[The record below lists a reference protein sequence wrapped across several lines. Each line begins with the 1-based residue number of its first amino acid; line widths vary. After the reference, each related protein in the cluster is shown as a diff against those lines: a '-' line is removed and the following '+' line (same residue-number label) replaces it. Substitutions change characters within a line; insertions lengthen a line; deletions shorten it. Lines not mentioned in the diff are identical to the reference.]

1 MISKI
6 LKRVTRA
13 AFNTVGL
20 DIRRMAPPVIGRTPD
35 IPHEKIWS
43 NATYAPWL
51 ADHRFTEIYNM
62 VSQHTLVDRYRCY
75 ELWTL
80 AGRIRHLP
88 GDAIEI
94 GVWRGGTGCLIAKR
108 IQSLDPN
115 RTVYLCDTFSGVV
128 AAGEKDT
135 RYRGGEHA
143 DTSIEIV
150 EGLIS
155 KMTIQN
161 VRVLQGVF
169 PEETSEQMT
178 SLQLALVHIDVDVYK
193 SALQCFEYTWPKVV
207 IGGVVVFDDY
217 GQHGCEGV
225 TRMVNE
231 LDLSEALVIYNLN
244 GHAIVVKC
252 AHRLQPGL
260 SACSQ

>member
-1 MISKI
+1 MISGA
-6 LKRVTRA
+6 LKRMTKA
-13 AFNTVGL
+13 AFNAAGL
-20 DIRRMAPPVIGRTPD
+20 DIRRIPRTGNVLGSAPDV
-35 IPHEKIWS
+35 PHEMFRS
-43 NATYAPWL
+43 AASYAPWL
-51 ADHRFTEIYNM
+51 ADFRFNQIYKM
-62 VSQHTLVDRYRCY
+62 IGQHSLVDQYRCY

-80 AGRIRHLP
+80 AGRIRYLP

-128 AAGEKDT
+128 GAGAKDT

-150 EGLIS
+150 QELIS

-161 VRVLQGVF
+161 IRILKGIF

-178 SLQLALVHIDVDVYK
+178 SHQLALVHIDVDVYN
-193 SALQCFEYTWPKVV
+193 SALRCFEYTWPKLV

-217 GQHGCEGV
+217 GFAGCEGV
-225 TRMVNE
+225 TRMVNG
-231 LDLSEALVIYNLN
+231 LDLPDALLIYNLN
-244 GHAIVVKC
+244 GHAILVKC
-252 AHRLQPGL
+252 AVTT
-260 SACSQ
+260 